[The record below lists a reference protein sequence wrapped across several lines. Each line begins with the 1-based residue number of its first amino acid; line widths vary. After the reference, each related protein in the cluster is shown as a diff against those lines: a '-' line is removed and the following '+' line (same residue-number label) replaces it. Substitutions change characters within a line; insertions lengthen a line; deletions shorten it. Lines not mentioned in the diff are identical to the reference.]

1 MNLFDA
7 ARMADDSGQS
17 IRLLDPSERNIRLTT
32 MNGHEEGASKN
43 QLGTFFG
50 VYIPTVLGIFGVVIF
65 LRLSWITGQA
75 GLINTY
81 LMYIIAGS
89 VAGITVLS
97 ISAIATNGKMKA
109 GGTYYLISRSLGP
122 EFGGSLGAIFFAAN
136 IIGCAFY
143 VLGLTET
150 LVETLGLPDHYWY
163 RFCYATALLVVVG
176 AMTIIGANLF
186 AKASFVLAIALFSV
200 IVFAVIS
207 YFFQKPG
214 AILGYTGPSLET
226 LKTNMYANYTQGP
239 GGTGPVYSFRTLF
252 GILFPSVTGIMTG
265 SNMSGDLADPG
276 KSLPIGSM
284 AAGLTALGVYFT
296 MIFTF
301 SFTMTNEYLGA
312 DYYTT
317 QRVCFV
323 SWLVVIGIIAAVFS
337 SALATLIS
345 AARILQALAR
355 DNIFPIAFFG
365 VGSAKGDE
373 PRRGVALCW
382 CMVQV
387 LILVPNLNI
396 LAPFLS
402 LLYLLSFCITNLA
415 CFVSEVTGL
424 PNFRPTFKYF
434 HWGTALAGT
443 LLSLGVMF
451 FIDEVNA
458 GISLCVLLVLWIFI
472 HFRSPS
478 VRWGDVSQ
486 ALIFHQVRKYLL
498 RLDTEKIHVKVWR
511 PGVLLLVS
519 SPRGLGVS
527 NLIEVTNSLKK
538 GGLFIIANILVG
550 QWKQTLSTYA
560 MLHRMWLTLIKSA
573 KWKAFLDLIIA
584 PSVRLGIQNLV
595 LSAGVGGMKPNTVV
609 IGYYSKNKTENPEN
623 EGVNKRLPLHVQ
635 NQIKKFPTDPES
647 LSATDYVSILRDINA
662 ASKNLL
668 IARNFEVFDLSRI
681 KSLSG
686 VRDKW
691 PHFGI
696 PSPDMMSVDIW
707 IVEDFVSNF
716 KATAS
721 SAEFPHTFFVNEKT
735 NESFVTYSD
744 TTALI
749 IQLGYILHSATMFKV
764 HTKLRVLALVR
775 DEFQIPDETERL
787 NAFLY
792 KSRVRAEPKVLSLP
806 DIETQ
811 MYDVR
816 ALNQIIRENSTGT
829 CISLFPL
836 PPLPTSKKTYPK
848 YMHEMGVLSE
858 NLGPIYL
865 VRANEHV
872 LTTEI

>member
-1 MNLFDA
+1 MGDA
-7 ARMADDSGQS
+7 SQS
-17 IRLLDPSERNIRLTT
+17 IRLLEKSERNIRGPSYHHLPPSDAPEPT
-32 MNGHEEGASKN
+32 KN
-43 QLGTFFG
+43 RLGTFFG

-81 LMYIIAGS
+81 LMYVIAGS
-89 VAGITVLS
+89 VAGLTVLS
-97 ISAIATNGKMKA
+97 VSAIATNGQMKA

-150 LVETLGLPDHYWY
+150 IAETFKLPADYWY
-163 RFCYATALLVVVG
+163 KFLYATALLIIVG
-176 AMTIIGANLF
+176 AMTLIGANLF
-186 AKASFVLAIALFSV
+186 ARASFVLAIMLFLV

-207 YFFQKPG
+207 YYFQREGVIP
-214 AILGYTGPSLET
+214 GYTGPSLESLKSNLHAHYRKGDDGT
-226 LKTNMYANYTQGP
+226 LYD
-239 GGTGPVYSFRTLF
+239 FRKLF

-276 KSLPIGSM
+276 KSLPIGSL
-284 AAGLTALGVYFT
+284 AAGLTALFVYFS

-301 SFTMTNEYLGA
+301 SLNIANSALGSS
-312 DYYTT
+312 YYTT
-317 QRVCFV
+317 QNVCFAE
-323 SWLVVIGIIAAVFS
+323 WVVVVGIICAVFS

-373 PRRGVALCW
+373 PRRGVLLCW
-382 CMVQV
+382 GIVQV

-434 HWGTALAGT
+434 HWSTALAGT
-443 LLSLGVMF
+443 ISSLGVMF
-451 FIDEVNA
+451 FINEVNA
-458 GISLCVLLVLWIFI
+458 GISLCVLFVLWIFI

-478 VRWGDVSQ
+478 VQWGDVSQ

-498 RLDTEKIHVKVWR
+498 RLNTEKIHVKVWR

-519 SPRGLGVS
+519 TPRAEGVP

-538 GGLFIIANILVG
+538 GGLFIIANIVVG
-550 QWKQTLSTYA
+550 EWKQNLATYA
-560 MLHRMWLTLIKSA
+560 LLHKMWITLIKAA

-584 PSVRLGIQNLV
+584 PSVRLGVQNLV

-609 IGYYSKNKTENPEN
+609 IGYYVVAKAAK
-623 EGVNKRLPLHVQ
+623 VQDLDRKLPLHVRS
-635 NQIKKFPTDPES
+635 QIMKFPDGAEKMS
-647 LSATDYVSILRDINA
+647 EADYVAILRDINA

-668 IARNFEVFDLSRI
+668 IARNFEKFDAERM
-681 KSLSG
+681 KSVSG
-686 VRDKW
+686 VRDRW
-691 PHFGI
+691 PHIGI
-696 PSPDMMSVDIW
+696 PSENMVSIDLW

-716 KATAS
+716 KNMQS
-721 SAEFPHTFFVNEKT
+721 SAEFPHTFFVSEKT

-744 TTALI
+744 TSALI
-749 IQLGYILHSATMFKV
+749 IQLGYILHSAALFHV
-764 HTKLRVLALVR
+764 HSKLRVLALVR
-775 DEFQIPDETERL
+775 DEAQVHDESERL
-787 NAFLY
+787 SAFLY
-792 KSRVRAEPKVLSLP
+792 KSRVKAEAKVISLSDL
-806 DIETQ
+806 ETDTF
-811 MYDVR
+811 DVR
-816 ALNQIIRENSTGT
+816 ALNQIIRENSANTGVAF
-829 CISLFPL
+829 FPL
-836 PPLPTSKKTYPK
+836 PPLPSAKKAYGK
-848 YMHEMGVLSE
+848 YVHEIGVLSE
-858 NLGPIYL
+858 ALGPMYL